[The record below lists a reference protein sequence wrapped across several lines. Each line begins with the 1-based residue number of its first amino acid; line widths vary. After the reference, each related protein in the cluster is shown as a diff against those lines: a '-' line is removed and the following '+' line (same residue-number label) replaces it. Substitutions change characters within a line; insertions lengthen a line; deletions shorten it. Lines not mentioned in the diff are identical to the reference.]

1 MRMCV
6 KCSKKVTDDSKICRD
21 CGAILEDI
29 LDDSA
34 LETGRESK
42 PEPPVRSPWTAK
54 PWKPRQEACDEPTVD
69 KPPNAPDK
77 PSEPDTKPSGP
88 DTKSSAWKCPQCGE
102 SIPGTFDMCWK
113 CSTTRNGEKAE
124 ASESEY
130 VQDPLDASTSNEQSE
145 LTEDNTELW
154 RIEDDEEPAPSDSVC
169 PRCGSSKI
177 MPGVTVQDQGQHS
190 SGRLQV
196 VICGAPSA
204 LIFKDRLHGELK
216 ANICGD
222 CGHVELR
229 VANPRELYRH
239 YRKSLR

>member
-1 MRMCV
+1 MCV

-54 PWKPRQEACDEPTVD
+54 PWKPRQEACDEPIVD
-69 KPPNAPDK
+69 KPFKEPDK
-77 PSEPDTKPSGP
+77 PSEPDTESSELDKE
-88 DTKSSAWKCPQCGE
+88 SSAWKCPQCGE
-102 SIPGTFDMCWK
+102 SIPGTFDICWK

-130 VQDPLDASTSNEQSE
+130 VQATPDASTSNEPSE
-145 LTEDNTELW
+145 LTEDDDDTLS
-154 RIEDDEEPAPSDSVC
+154 IEDDEEQTPTETVC
-169 PRCGSSKI
+169 LRCGSSR
-177 MPGVTVQDQGQHS
+177 MMSGVTIQDQGQHS

-196 VICGAPSA
+196 EICGVPSA

-216 ANICGD
+216 ANICGE